1 MMQRRVAVV
10 GYGCM
15 KVGKYPETSEDEL
28 TSDVLSLALQNAGI
42 SKEDVGGLITTPNL
56 RNIFIDSGLQTST
69 IAEQMRIS
77 PKSTAE
83 ISCGGV
89 AAGLAIKYAMNEI
102 MLGYIDVAVCYG
114 AEREHSMRDRM
125 AAQLIEQPLRGI
137 EVFDP
142 TVQPFAGFN
151 IIWAYACS
159 GRRYMHEFGATE
171 EHFAMA
177 SVRDRENAVHN
188 PWAAFTEPITLEDVL
203 NSRILCSP
211 IKLLDSCASLDGA
224 AAVVLASEEKAKEIT
239 DIPVYIKAVG
249 EYHDNSCCVPTDR
262 CDKSLTTF
270 MAAREAAKYA
280 FSRAKL
286 KPYDI
291 DVAEVYAPFS
301 PQELMLPEDLGWFEK
316 GEMTKAI
323 QDGSTEIGGKI
334 PINTDGGLLSRGH
347 PAMVT
352 PFYETI
358 NIVRQLRGEAGKLQV
373 DGAETGLMHCEGG
386 TVNNCIVF
394 IFQRGN

>member
-1 MMQRRVAVV
+1 MQRRVAVV
-10 GYGCM
+10 GYGCV
-15 KVGKYPETSEDEL
+15 KVGKYPQTSEDEL
-28 TSDVLSLALQNAGI
+28 ASDVLWLALENAGI
-42 SKEDVGGLITTPNL
+42 SKEDVEGLITTPNL
-56 RNIFIDSGLQTST
+56 RNIFIDSGLQTSI

-77 PKSTAE
+77 PKSMAE

-89 AAGLAIKYAMNEI
+89 AAGLAIKHAMNEI
-102 MLGYIDVAVCYG
+102 MLGYIDVAICYG
-114 AEREHSMRDRM
+114 AEREYSMRDRM
-125 AAQLIEQPLRGI
+125 ATQVIQQPLIGL

-142 TVQPFAGFN
+142 TVQPFTGFN

-177 SVRDRENAVHN
+177 SVRNRKNAVHN
-188 PWAAFTEPITLEDVL
+188 PWAAFREPITVEDVL
-203 NSRILCSP
+203 NSRPLCSP

-239 DIPVYIKAVG
+239 DTPVYIKAVG
-249 EYHDNSCCVPTDR
+249 EYHDNSCCVPTDQ
-262 CDKSLTTF
+262 CDKPLTTF
-270 MAAREAAKYA
+270 IATKEAAKYA
-280 FSRAKL
+280 FRQAKL

-301 PQELMLPEDLGWFEK
+301 PQELILPEDLGWFEK
-316 GEMTKAI
+316 GEMVKAI
-323 QDGSTEIGGKI
+323 QDGSTETGGKI
-334 PINTDGGLLSRGH
+334 PINTDGGVLSRGH

-373 DGAETGLMHCEGG
+373 DGAKTGLMHCEGG
-386 TVNNCIVF
+386 AVNNCMVF
-394 IFQRGN
+394 IFQRGD

>member
-1 MMQRRVAVV
+1 MQRRVAVV

-15 KVGKYPETSEDEL
+15 KVGKYPDTSEDEL
-28 TSDVLSLALQNAGI
+28 ASDVLWLALEDAGI
-42 SKEDVGGLITTPNL
+42 SKEDVEGLITTPNL
-56 RNIFIDSGLQTST
+56 QNIFMDSGLQASK
-69 IAEQMRIS
+69 IAEQMRMS
-77 PKSTAE
+77 PKSMAE

-89 AAGLAIKYAMNEI
+89 AAGLAIKHAMNEI
-102 MLGYIDVAVCYG
+102 MLGHIDVAICYG
-114 AEREHSMRDRM
+114 AEREHSMRNRM
-125 AAQLIEQPLRGI
+125 VAQWLEQPPRGP
-137 EVFDP
+137 EFLDP
-142 TVQPFAGFN
+142 TAQPFTGFG

-177 SVRDRENAVHN
+177 SVRDRKNAVHN
-188 PWAAFTEPITLEDVL
+188 LWAAFREPITVEDVL
-203 NSRILCSP
+203 NSRTLCSP
-211 IKLLDSCASLDGA
+211 IKLLDSCSSLDGA
-224 AAVVLASEEKAKEIT
+224 AAVVLASEEKVKEIT
-239 DIPVYIKAVG
+239 DTPIYVKAVG
-249 EYHDNSCCVPTDR
+249 EHHDNSCCVPTDQ

-270 MAAREAAKYA
+270 IATREAARDA
-280 FSRAKL
+280 FRQAKL

-301 PQELMLPEDLGWFEK
+301 PQELMLPEDLGWFAK
-316 GEMTKAI
+316 GEMVKAI

-358 NIVRQLRGEAGKLQV
+358 NIVRQLRGEAGKSQV
-373 DGAETGLMHCEGG
+373 NGAKTGLMHCEGG
-386 TVNNCIVF
+386 TVNNCMVL
-394 IFQRGN
+394 IFQRGD